1 MRCSDP
7 GALTRIMPGLI
18 LKSVVAILGCLV
30 AANIAGEVMNA
41 VLGGLMGEPSEG
53 FNIVLAYTI
62 WLVVGVFCGLFAYSY
77 AGSWSSPKTAEGD
90 WTTRSSAS
98 RIGTGVLVVGLLVV
112 VSLAGLCQTFIWPG
126 AGDNDYDVPF
136 NMPRSIV
143 FFVTVIG
150 AMVFA
155 RFYLMSDSGT
165 EPK

>member
-1 MRCSDP
+1 M
-7 GALTRIMPGLI
+7 TRIMPELV
-18 LKSVVAILGCLV
+18 LKSAVAILGCLV
-30 AANIAGEVMNA
+30 AADITGELMNA
-41 VLGGLMGEPSEG
+41 VLGGLMGDPSEG

-62 WLVVGVFCGLFAYSY
+62 WLVVGVFCGLFAYNY
-77 AGSWSSPKTAEGD
+77 AGSWSSPKTSEGD
-90 WTTRSSAS
+90 WTTRSGAS

-112 VSLAGLCQTFIWPG
+112 VSLAVLCQTFIWPG
-126 AGDNDYDVPF
+126 AGDRDYDVPF

-155 RFYLMSDSGT
+155 RFSLMSGSGT

>member
-1 MRCSDP
+1 MRN
-7 GALTRIMPGLI
+7 LI
-18 LKSVVAILGCLV
+18 LKSAVAILGCLV
-30 AANIAGEVMNA
+30 AADIAGVVMNA
-41 VLGGLMGEPSEG
+41 VLGVFMGEPSEG
-53 FNIVLAYTI
+53 FNIVLAYMI
-62 WLVVGVFCGLFAYSY
+62 WFVVGVFCGLFAYSY

-90 WTTRSSAS
+90 AEGDWTTQSGAS

-126 AGDNDYDVPF
+126 SGDNDYEVPF

-143 FFVTVIG
+143 LFVTVIG

-165 EPK
+165 QKSQRQPHS